1 MISILIPLYNG
12 VEYLNEAVTSVFLQT
27 FESWELIIGVNGH
40 PENSE
45 VYTTAKKL
53 EDISHKIRVFDFHQL
68 KGKSV
73 TLNEMVKFCKYD
85 WICLLDADDKWLPTK
100 LEKQLPYVSSYD
112 VIGTQC
118 RYFGDKDII
127 PEIPLGDISKFDF
140 FKVNPIINS
149 SCLIKK
155 GYAKWNSHY
164 DGVEDYDKWLQ
175 LRFSGKQ
182 FFNVAEVLVLHRI
195 HKDSSFNAKGNNNKV
210 PELLA
215 KYKALSSIPG
225 LR

>member
-1 MISILIPLYNG
+1 MISILMPIYNG
-12 VEYLNEAVTSVFLQT
+12 IEFINESVDSIIQQT
-27 FESWELIIGVNGH
+27 YDKWELIIGVNGH
-40 PENSE
+40 PEKSE

-73 TLNEMVKFCKYD
+73 TLNEMVKFCKYN
-85 WICLLDADDKWLPTK
+85 WICLLDVDDKWLPTK
-100 LEKQLPYVSSYD
+100 LEKQIPYISNYD

-118 RYFGDKDII
+118 RYFGDRDMI

-140 FKVNPIINS
+140 FKVNPLINS

-155 GYAKWNSHY
+155 EYANWNT
-164 DGVEDYDKWLQ
+164 DTNVVEDYDKWLQ
-175 LRFSGKQ
+175 LRFSGKH
-182 FFNVAEVLVLHRI
+182 FFNVPEILILHRI
-195 HKDSSFNAKGNNNKV
+195 HNDSAFNIKGNYNRV

-215 KYKALSSIPG
+215 KYKAILNKQI
-225 LR
+225 